1 MARTIVIGG
10 GVIGLLS
17 AYELR
22 RRGREVIV
30 LDKGNFGQ
38 GASSGNAGWVT
49 PSLSAPVPAPGLVA
63 QSFKWMLRP
72 DSPLYVKPSV
82 VPGML
87 GWLLEFWRHCNVE
100 KYEQGREALGQLNR
114 LSLRDF
120 DALAEQG
127 LEFEM
132 HSAGLMYV
140 CRTREGLQS
149 MLDDLSHWEAFG
161 ASEPQQYS
169 ADEAREL
176 EPALRPDIIGAL
188 YVESERHVRPEK
200 LLSSAEQWLREN
212 GVELRP
218 HTEVVDLVIQDGRI
232 TGVRT
237 KGGADGV
244 IDADEVLLATGA
256 EAASLA
262 KRAGFDL
269 PMQAGKGYSLTI
281 RNPRLKLG
289 RSMYLVE
296 GRVALAPYDG
306 ALRIAGTMELSGINT
321 NLYEERIAG
330 IRRSTNLYLTDWE
343 GGEETVSW
351 VGMRPMLP
359 DGLPAIGRAPTVP
372 NFYVASG
379 HAMLGVTLGPTT
391 AALIADLMT
400 KGEAEVDL
408 SPFDPGRFDSNL
420 AARR

>member
-1 MARTIVIGG
+1 MARSIIIGG

-22 RRGREVIV
+22 RRGRDVIV
-30 LDKGNFGQ
+30 IDKGNFGQ
-38 GASSGNAGWVT
+38 GASAGNAGWIT

-63 QSFKWMLRP
+63 QSIKWMLRP

-100 KYEQGREALGQLNR
+100 KYEQGRSALGMLNR

-120 DALAEQG
+120 DRLAEQG
-127 LEFEM
+127 LDFEM
-132 HSAGLMYV
+132 HSAGLLYV
-140 CRTREGLQS
+140 FRTEEALRAY
-149 MLDDLSHWEAFG
+149 LDDLAHWEEFG
-161 ASEPQQYS
+161 ASEPKRLTP
-169 ADEAREL
+169 DEAREL
-176 EPALRPDIIGAL
+176 EPALRPEIIGGL
-188 YVESERHVRPEK
+188 LVESERHVRPEK
-200 LLSSAEQWLREN
+200 LLSAAEQWLRAN
-212 GVELRP
+212 GADMRA
-218 HTEVVDLVIQDGRI
+218 HTEVADLVIQDGRV
-232 TGVRT
+232 TGVRV
-237 KGGADGV
+237 KGGDV
-244 IDADEVLLATGA
+244 IEGDEVLLATGA

-262 KRAGFDL
+262 ARAGFEL

-281 RNPRLKLG
+281 RNPKLKLG

-306 ALRIAGTMELSGINT
+306 ALRLAGTMELSGINT

-330 IRRSTNLYLTDWE
+330 IRKSAGLYLTDWSDGDE
-343 GGEETVSW
+343 IIPW

-359 DGLPAIGRAPTVP
+359 DGLPAIGRAPTIP
-372 NFYVASG
+372 NFYIASG

-400 KGEAEVDL
+400 KGQAEIDL
-408 SPFDPGRFDSNL
+408 TPFDPARFDRRL
-420 AARR
+420 AAARR

>member
-1 MARTIVIGG
+1 MARSIIIGG

-22 RRGREVIV
+22 RRGRDVIV
-30 LDKGNFGQ
+30 IDKGNFGQ
-38 GASSGNAGWVT
+38 GASAGNAGWIT

-63 QSFKWMLRP
+63 QSIKWMLRP

-100 KYEQGREALGQLNR
+100 KYEQGRSALGMLNR

-120 DALAEQG
+120 DRLAEQG
-127 LEFEM
+127 LDFEM
-132 HSAGLMYV
+132 HSAGLLYV
-140 CRTREGLQS
+140 FRTEEALRAY
-149 MLDDLSHWEAFG
+149 LDDLAHWEEFG
-161 ASEPQQYS
+161 ASEPKRLTP
-169 ADEAREL
+169 DEAREL
-176 EPALRPDIIGAL
+176 EPALRPEIIGGL
-188 YVESERHVRPEK
+188 LVESERHVRPEK
-200 LLSSAEQWLREN
+200 LLSAAEQWLRAN
-212 GVELRP
+212 GADMRA
-218 HTEVVDLVIQDGRI
+218 HTEVADLVIQDGRV
-232 TGVRT
+232 TGVRV
-237 KGGADGV
+237 KGGDV
-244 IDADEVLLATGA
+244 IEGDEVLLATGA

-262 KRAGFDL
+262 ARAGFEL

-281 RNPRLKLG
+281 RNPKLKLG

-306 ALRIAGTMELSGINT
+306 ALRLAGTMELSGINT

-330 IRRSTNLYLTDWE
+330 IRKSADLYLTNWSE
-343 GGEETVSW
+343 GDEIIPW

-359 DGLPAIGRAPTVP
+359 DGLPAIGRAPTIP
-372 NFYVASG
+372 NFYIASG

-400 KGEAEVDL
+400 KGQAEIDL
-408 SPFDPGRFDSNL
+408 TPFDPARFDRRL
-420 AARR
+420 AAARR

>member
-1 MARTIVIGG
+1 MARSIIIGG

-22 RRGREVIV
+22 RRGRDVIV
-30 LDKGNFGQ
+30 IDKGNFGQ
-38 GASSGNAGWVT
+38 GASAGNAGWIT

-63 QSFKWMLRP
+63 QSIKWMLRP

-100 KYEQGREALGQLNR
+100 KYEQGRSALGMLNR

-120 DALAEQG
+120 DRLAEQG
-127 LEFEM
+127 LDFEM
-132 HSAGLMYV
+132 HSAGLLYV
-140 CRTREGLQS
+140 FRTEEALRAY
-149 MLDDLSHWEAFG
+149 LDDLAHWEEFG
-161 ASEPQQYS
+161 ASEPKRLTP
-169 ADEAREL
+169 DEAREL
-176 EPALRPDIIGAL
+176 EPALRPEIIGGL
-188 YVESERHVRPEK
+188 LVESERHVRPEK
-200 LLSSAEQWLREN
+200 LLSAAEQWLRAN
-212 GVELRP
+212 GADMRA
-218 HTEVVDLVIQDGRI
+218 HTEVADLVIQDGRV
-232 TGVRT
+232 TGVRV
-237 KGGADGV
+237 KGGDV
-244 IDADEVLLATGA
+244 IEGDEVLLATGA

-262 KRAGFDL
+262 ARAGFEL

-281 RNPRLKLG
+281 RNPKLKLG

-306 ALRIAGTMELSGINT
+306 ALRLAGTMELSGINT
-321 NLYEERIAG
+321 DLYEERIAG
-330 IRRSTNLYLTDWE
+330 IRKSAGLYLTDWSDGDE
-343 GGEETVSW
+343 IIPW

-359 DGLPAIGRAPTVP
+359 DGLPAIGRAPTIP
-372 NFYVASG
+372 NFYIASG

-400 KGEAEVDL
+400 KGQAEIDL
-408 SPFDPGRFDSNL
+408 TPFDPARFDRRL
-420 AARR
+420 AAARR

>member
-1 MARTIVIGG
+1 MARTIIIGG

-22 RRGREVIV
+22 RRGRDVIV
-30 LDKGNFGQ
+30 IDKGNFGQ

-72 DSPLYVKPSV
+72 DSPLYVRPSI

-100 KYEQGREALGQLNR
+100 KYEQGRDALAQLNR

-140 CRTREGLQS
+140 CRTHAGMQS
-149 MLDDLSHWEAFG
+149 MLDDLAHWESFG
-161 ASEPQQYS
+161 ASEPLQFS
-169 ADEAREL
+169 ADEARERV
-176 EPALRPDIIGAL
+176 PALRPDIIGAL
-188 YVESERHVRPEK
+188 LVESERHVRPEK
-200 LLSSAEQWLREN
+200 LLASAEQWLREN
-212 GVELRP
+212 GAELRS
-218 HTEVVDLVIQDGRI
+218 HTEVVDLIIQDGQI

-237 KGGADGV
+237 KGGVDGV
-244 IDADEVLLATGA
+244 IDGDEVLLATGA

-262 KRAGFDL
+262 SRAGFDL

-281 RNPRLKLG
+281 RNPGLQLPH
-289 RSMYLVE
+289 SMYLVE
-296 GRVALAPYDG
+296 GRVALAPYEG
-306 ALRIAGTMELSGINT
+306 ALRVAGTMELSGINT
-321 NLYEERIAG
+321 HLYEQRIAG
-330 IRRSTNLYLTDWE
+330 IRRSTDLYLTDWE
-343 GGEETVSW
+343 DGDETDVW

-359 DGLPAIGRAPTVP
+359 DGLPAIGRSPTVP

-400 KGEAEVDL
+400 RDEAEVDL
-408 SPFDPGRFDSNL
+408 SPFDPGRFS
-420 AARR
+420 A

>member
-1 MARTIVIGG
+1 MARSIIIGG

-22 RRGREVIV
+22 RRGRDVIV
-30 LDKGNFGQ
+30 IDKGNFGQ
-38 GASSGNAGWVT
+38 GASAGNAGWIT

-63 QSFKWMLRP
+63 QSIKWMLRP

-100 KYEQGREALGQLNR
+100 KYEQGRSALGMLNR

-120 DALAEQG
+120 DRLAEQG
-127 LEFEM
+127 LDFEM
-132 HSAGLMYV
+132 HSAGLLYV
-140 CRTREGLQS
+140 FRTEEALRAY
-149 MLDDLSHWEAFG
+149 LDDLAHWEEFG
-161 ASEPQQYS
+161 ASEPKRLTP
-169 ADEAREL
+169 DEAREL
-176 EPALRPDIIGAL
+176 EPALRPEIIGGL
-188 YVESERHVRPEK
+188 LVESERHVRPEK
-200 LLSSAEQWLREN
+200 LLSAAEQWLRAN
-212 GVELRP
+212 GADMRA
-218 HTEVVDLVIQDGRI
+218 HTEVADLVIQDGRV
-232 TGVRT
+232 TGVRV
-237 KGGADGV
+237 KGGDV
-244 IDADEVLLATGA
+244 IEGDEVLLATGA

-262 KRAGFDL
+262 ARAGFEL

-281 RNPRLKLG
+281 RNPKLKLG

-306 ALRIAGTMELSGINT
+306 ALRLAGTMELSGINT

-330 IRRSTNLYLTDWE
+330 IRKSAGLYLTDWSDGDE
-343 GGEETVSW
+343 IIPW

-359 DGLPAIGRAPTVP
+359 DGLPAIGRAPTIP
-372 NFYVASG
+372 NFYIASG

-400 KGEAEVDL
+400 KGQTEIDL
-408 SPFDPGRFDSNL
+408 TPFDPARFDRRL
-420 AARR
+420 AAARR

>member
-1 MARTIVIGG
+1 MARSIIIGG

-22 RRGREVIV
+22 RRGRDVIV
-30 LDKGNFGQ
+30 IDKGNFGQ
-38 GASSGNAGWVT
+38 GASAGNAGWIT

-63 QSFKWMLRP
+63 QSIKWMLRP

-100 KYEQGREALGQLNR
+100 KYEQGRSALGMLNR

-120 DALAEQG
+120 DRLAEQG
-127 LEFEM
+127 LDFEM
-132 HSAGLMYV
+132 HSAGLLYV
-140 CRTREGLQS
+140 FRTEEALRAY
-149 MLDDLSHWEAFG
+149 LDDLAHWEEFG
-161 ASEPQQYS
+161 ASEPKRLTP
-169 ADEAREL
+169 DEAREL
-176 EPALRPDIIGAL
+176 EPALRPEIIGGL
-188 YVESERHVRPEK
+188 LVESERHVRPEK
-200 LLSSAEQWLREN
+200 LLSAAEQWLRAN
-212 GVELRP
+212 GADMRA
-218 HTEVVDLVIQDGRI
+218 HTEVADLVIQDGRV
-232 TGVRT
+232 TGVRV
-237 KGGADGV
+237 KGGDV
-244 IDADEVLLATGA
+244 IEGDEVLLATGA

-262 KRAGFDL
+262 ARAGFEL

-281 RNPRLKLG
+281 RNPKLKLG

-306 ALRIAGTMELSGINT
+306 ALRLAGTMELSGINT

-330 IRRSTNLYLTDWE
+330 IRKSADLYLTDWSE
-343 GGEETVSW
+343 GDEIIPW

-359 DGLPAIGRAPTVP
+359 DGLPAIGRAPTIP
-372 NFYVASG
+372 NFYIASG

-400 KGEAEVDL
+400 KGQTEIDL
-408 SPFDPGRFDSNL
+408 TPFDPARFDRRL
-420 AARR
+420 AAARR

>member
-1 MARTIVIGG
+1 MARSIIIGG

-22 RRGREVIV
+22 RRGRDVIV
-30 LDKGNFGQ
+30 IDKGNFGQ
-38 GASSGNAGWVT
+38 GASAGNAGWIT

-63 QSFKWMLRP
+63 QSIKWMLRP

-100 KYEQGREALGQLNR
+100 KYEQGRSALGMLNR

-120 DALAEQG
+120 DRLAEQG
-127 LEFEM
+127 LDFEM
-132 HSAGLMYV
+132 HSAGLLYV
-140 CRTREGLQS
+140 FRTEEALRAY
-149 MLDDLSHWEAFG
+149 LDDLAHWEEFG
-161 ASEPQQYS
+161 ASEPKRLTP
-169 ADEAREL
+169 DEAREL
-176 EPALRPDIIGAL
+176 EPALRPEIIGGL
-188 YVESERHVRPEK
+188 LVESERHVRPEK
-200 LLSSAEQWLREN
+200 LLSAAEQWLRAN
-212 GVELRP
+212 GADMRA
-218 HTEVVDLVIQDGRI
+218 HTEVADLVIQDGRV
-232 TGVRT
+232 TGVRV
-237 KGGADGV
+237 KGGDV
-244 IDADEVLLATGA
+244 IEGDEVLLATGA

-262 KRAGFDL
+262 ARAGFEL

-281 RNPRLKLG
+281 RNPKLKLG

-306 ALRIAGTMELSGINT
+306 ALRLAGTMELSGINT

-330 IRRSTNLYLTDWE
+330 IRKSADLDLTDWSDGDE
-343 GGEETVSW
+343 IIPW
-351 VGMRPMLP
+351 VGMRPRLP
-359 DGLPAIGRAPTVP
+359 DGLPAIGRAPTIP
-372 NFYVASG
+372 NFYIASG

-400 KGEAEVDL
+400 KGQAEIDL
-408 SPFDPGRFDSNL
+408 TPFDPARFDRRL
-420 AARR
+420 AAARR

>member
-1 MARTIVIGG
+1 MARSIIIGG

-22 RRGREVIV
+22 RRGRDVIV
-30 LDKGNFGQ
+30 IDKGNFGQ
-38 GASSGNAGWVT
+38 GASAGNAGWIT

-63 QSFKWMLRP
+63 QSIKWMLRP

-100 KYEQGREALGQLNR
+100 KYEQGRSALGMLNR

-120 DALAEQG
+120 DRLAEQG
-127 LEFEM
+127 LDFEM
-132 HSAGLMYV
+132 HSAGLLYV
-140 CRTREGLQS
+140 FRTEEALRAY
-149 MLDDLSHWEAFG
+149 LDDLAHWEEFG
-161 ASEPQQYS
+161 ASEPKRLTP
-169 ADEAREL
+169 DEAREL
-176 EPALRPDIIGAL
+176 EPALRPEIIGGL
-188 YVESERHVRPEK
+188 LVESERHVRPEK
-200 LLSSAEQWLREN
+200 LLSAAEQWLRAN
-212 GVELRP
+212 GADMRA
-218 HTEVVDLVIQDGRI
+218 HTEVADLVIQDGRV
-232 TGVRT
+232 TGVRV
-237 KGGADGV
+237 KGGDV
-244 IDADEVLLATGA
+244 IEGDEVLLATGA

-262 KRAGFDL
+262 ARAGFEL

-281 RNPRLKLG
+281 RNPKLKLG

-306 ALRIAGTMELSGINT
+306 ALRLAGTMELSGINT

-330 IRRSTNLYLTDWE
+330 IRKSADLYLTDWSDGDE
-343 GGEETVSW
+343 IIPW

-359 DGLPAIGRAPTVP
+359 DGLPAIGRAPTIP
-372 NFYVASG
+372 NFYIASG

-400 KGEAEVDL
+400 KGQTEIDL
-408 SPFDPGRFDSNL
+408 TPFDPARFDRRL
-420 AARR
+420 AAARR

>member
-1 MARTIVIGG
+1 MARSIIIGG

-22 RRGREVIV
+22 RRGRDVIV
-30 LDKGNFGQ
+30 IDKGNFGQ
-38 GASSGNAGWVT
+38 GASAGNAGWIT

-63 QSFKWMLRP
+63 QSIKWMLRP

-100 KYEQGREALGQLNR
+100 KYEQGRSALGMLNR

-120 DALAEQG
+120 DRLAEQG
-127 LEFEM
+127 LDFEM
-132 HSAGLMYV
+132 HSAGLLYV
-140 CRTREGLQS
+140 FRTEEALRAY
-149 MLDDLSHWEAFG
+149 LDDLAHWEEFG
-161 ASEPQQYS
+161 ASEPKRLTP
-169 ADEAREL
+169 DEAREL
-176 EPALRPDIIGAL
+176 EPALRPEIIGGL
-188 YVESERHVRPEK
+188 LVESERHVRPEK
-200 LLSSAEQWLREN
+200 LLSAAEQWLRAN
-212 GVELRP
+212 GADMRA
-218 HTEVVDLVIQDGRI
+218 HTEVADLVIQDGRV
-232 TGVRT
+232 TGVRV
-237 KGGADGV
+237 KGGDV
-244 IDADEVLLATGA
+244 IEGDEVLLATGA

-262 KRAGFDL
+262 ARAGFEL

-281 RNPRLKLG
+281 RNPKLKLG

-306 ALRIAGTMELSGINT
+306 ALRLAGTMELSGINT

-330 IRRSTNLYLTDWE
+330 IRKSAGLYLTNWSE
-343 GGEETVSW
+343 GDEIIPW

-359 DGLPAIGRAPTVP
+359 DGLPAIGRAPTIP
-372 NFYVASG
+372 NFYIASG

-400 KGEAEVDL
+400 KGQTEIDL
-408 SPFDPGRFDSNL
+408 TPFDPARFDRRL
-420 AARR
+420 AAARR